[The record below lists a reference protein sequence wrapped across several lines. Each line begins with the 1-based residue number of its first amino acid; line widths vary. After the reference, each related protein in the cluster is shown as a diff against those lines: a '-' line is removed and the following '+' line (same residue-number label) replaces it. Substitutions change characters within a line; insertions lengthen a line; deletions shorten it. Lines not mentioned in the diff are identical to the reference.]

1 MPVAMANSTKSLE
14 PSSVSTVRF
23 VVGGQEHVAQG
34 ELTQRTVLEY
44 LREDCGLTG
53 TKEGCAEGDC
63 GACTVLLGEV
73 AVDGSLQHRA
83 INSCIRLLPSI
94 HGKQIVSIEHLSGK
108 SGHLHPAQAAME
120 KAHATQCGFCTP
132 GFVMSLAAQPQGK
145 ALCAS
150 DARQCLNGNLCRCT
164 GYRAIVEA
172 ACSMHDASRFPPVAE
187 QDRQWQAQEVADL
200 LRAIPTANEAG
211 ELSAQWLAPNSAA
224 EFARHYV
231 ADPERL
237 IVAGMTDIGL
247 WVTKQLRDL
256 GKLLYLGDV
265 KEFHSIEIS
274 SKDLVIHA
282 AVSLS
287 DAWAALCSAYPQ
299 WRTYADR
306 FASTPVQNSG
316 TLVGNLANGSP
327 IGDAMPALIA
337 VGASLL
343 LQRGDSMRELP
354 LEDFYLGYRKTALER
369 GEFVRAVRVPI
380 LAAEKWRVQAYK
392 LSKRFDQDISAV
404 ALGVALELDEAG
416 VVRSARLGVGGMA
429 ATPMRA
435 RKTEAALLNKPYLS
449 EEITGVGAMLSAEFS
464 PLSDMR
470 ASAQYRAQALG
481 NLLVRDSLL
490 AQGRG
495 VDLAQSREHV

>member
-1 MPVAMANSTKSLE
+1 MAKTSQ
-14 PSSVSTVRF
+14 SVDTIASTVRF
-23 VVGGQEHVAQG
+23 VVGGEVHVANG
-34 ELTQRTVLEY
+34 DITLRTVLEY

-73 AVDGSLQHRA
+73 DSTGNLQHRA
-83 INSCIRLLPSI
+83 INSCIRLLPSVN
-94 HGKQIVSIEHLSGK
+94 GKQIVAVEHLPGH

-120 KAHATQCGFCTP
+120 QAHATQCGFCTP
-132 GFVMSLAAQPQGK
+132 GFVMSLAAQPQGV
-145 ALCAS
+145 ALSAS

-164 GYRAIVEA
+164 GYRAILEA
-172 ACSMHDASRFPPVAE
+172 ACSMHDAARFAPVPE
-187 QDRQWQAQEVADL
+187 PDRQWQAHDVVGKL
-200 LRAIPTANEAG
+200 NAISGVDSG
-211 ELSAQWLAPNSAA
+211 ELTAQWRAPTNAA
-224 EFARHYV
+224 EFARTYL
-231 ADPERL
+231 AQPDRL

-265 KEFHSIEIS
+265 KEFHAIDTSPEEV
-274 SKDLVIHA
+274 VIHA
-282 AVSLS
+282 AVSLKQ
-287 DAWAALCSAYPQ
+287 AWAALCVAYPQ
-299 WRTYADR
+299 WRTYAER

-343 LQRGDSMRELP
+343 LQRGDKIRELA
-354 LEDFYLGYRKTALER
+354 LEDFYLAYRKTALAE
-369 GEFVRAVRVPI
+369 GEFVRAVRVPV
-380 LAAEKWRVQAYK
+380 LDAKRWRVQACK

-404 ALGVALELDEAG
+404 ALGIAVELDAAG
-416 VVRSARLGVGGMA
+416 LVCAARLGVGGMA

-435 RKTEAALLNKPYLS
+435 RKTEAALVGKRYCS
-449 EEITGVGAMLSAEFS
+449 DDIIAVGAVLSAEFS

-470 ASAQYRAQALG
+470 ASAVYRAQALG

-490 AQGRG
+490 AQGRTL
-495 VDLAQSREHV
+495 DLAQSREAV